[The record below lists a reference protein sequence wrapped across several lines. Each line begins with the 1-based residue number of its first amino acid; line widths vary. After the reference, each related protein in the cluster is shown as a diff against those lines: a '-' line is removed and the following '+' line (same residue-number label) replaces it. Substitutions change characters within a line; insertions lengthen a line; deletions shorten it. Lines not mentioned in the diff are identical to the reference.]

1 MELSKISYST
11 SFELYETNFFSSIA
25 DLPLEMRDLLSQF
38 QNIFRMLVSLPT
50 SSNID
55 HRIVLKEGTQPIY
68 RRPYRYPHIQK
79 NEIELLVKEMLMASI
94 ICPSNRP
101 FSSPVLLVKKDG
113 SWQFCIDYRVLDS
126 VKVPDKFLIPVIE
139 ELLDELHGSR
149 VFSKIDL
156 KSRYH
161 PTRMH

>member
-1 MELSKISYST
+1 
-11 SFELYETNFFSSIA
+11 
-25 DLPLEMRDLLSQF
+25 
-38 QNIFRMLVSLPT
+38 
-50 SSNID
+50 
-55 HRIVLKEGTQPIY
+55 
-68 RRPYRYPHIQK
+68 
-79 NEIELLVKEMLMASI
+79 MASI
-94 ICPSNRP
+94 ICPSNSP

-139 ELLDELHGSR
+139 EILDELHGSR